1 MGVQRYR
8 LPSGAVRYRA
18 RVKFHGREVAARVFE
33 RKTDAVAW
41 EQDQRRRL
49 RLGEWIDPRR
59 GQVPLSVVA
68 ADWLSSRGAVK
79 RRTRETDEAAW
90 RNYVQPRFGNWP
102 VASITA
108 AEVSSW
114 AGSLVARGLAPST
127 ATRALATL
135 RSILAFAV
143 ADERIQ
149 HNVAAAVRNP
159 TSGRARREGRAL
171 TLAQVYSLTEA
182 CQGRYR
188 DVVPVMA
195 LAGLR
200 WGELAGLQAGDRI
213 SVPGPG
219 LRLRRAVLASGGGGA
234 LYLDTLKN
242 KRARTVPL
250 VEDLV
255 PVVDRWSAGKAPDA
269 WLFDAPKGGPLRE
282 SNWKRSVGWTAATA
296 ATGVP
301 GFRVHDLRHTAAS
314 VWLAAGADPKVVQ
327 RVLGHASAA
336 MTMDLY
342 GHLVDG
348 NLWQAARVVRGHL
361 GGIAVSKNPFSIERN
376 DGSGLLAGSRLSE
389 SNR

>member
-8 LPSGAVRYRA
+8 LSSGAVRYRA
-18 RVKFHGREVAARVFE
+18 RVKSHGREVATRVFE
-33 RKTDAVAW
+33 RRADAIAW

-68 ADWLSSRGAVK
+68 ADWLGSRGSVK

-108 AEVSSW
+108 AAVSSW
-114 AGSLVARGLAPST
+114 VGSLVARGLAPST

-135 RSILAFAV
+135 RSVLAFAV
-143 ADERIQ
+143 ADGRVQ

-159 TSGRARREGRAL
+159 TSSRARRDGQAL
-171 TLAQVYSLTEA
+171 TLAEVYTLTEA
-182 CQGRYR
+182 CKGRYR

-200 WGELAGLQAGDRI
+200 WGELAGLRVGDRVSI
-213 SVPGPG
+213 PGPG

-234 LYLDTLKN
+234 LYVDTLKN

-269 WLFDAPKGGPLRE
+269 WLFAAPEGGPLRE
-282 SNWKRSVGWTAATA
+282 SNWKRSVSWSAATA
-296 ATGVP
+296 AAGIP
-301 GFRVHDLRHTAAS
+301 GFRVHDLRHTGAS
-314 VWLAAGADPKVVQ
+314 VWQTGRVASSASFGRNGECLPPALQRAAA
-327 RVLGHASAA
+327 
-336 MTMDLY
+336 
-342 GHLVDG
+342 
-348 NLWQAARVVRGHL
+348 
-361 GGIAVSKNPFSIERN
+361 
-376 DGSGLLAGSRLSE
+376 
-389 SNR
+389 